1 MPLGNATRFADID
14 MDALVAFGQ
23 ALGLRDKAA
32 ASELQ
37 RFLEPLDRHVEQTL
51 DDVRHI
57 AHPDAG
63 EMRLLNS
70 IAAMPIAEMGRALR
84 QTRG

>member
-1 MPLGNATRFADID
+1 MPLGHATRFADID
-14 MDALVAFGQ
+14 ANALVAFGQ
-23 ALGLRDKAA
+23 ALGLREKAA

-51 DDVRHI
+51 DEVRNL

-70 IAAMPIAEMGRALR
+70 IVAMPIAEMGRALR
-84 QTRG
+84 QARG